1 MMTEQFTESQLRTVN
16 DILLQEYYKGVQ
28 WGIALTIVASM
39 SMGFTVCLY
48 FKYANHIKHFF
59 DGIHI

>member
-48 FKYANHIKHFF
+48 FKYANHIKHLNT
-59 DGIHI
+59 